1 MNIKELALG
10 RRDLFMMDP
19 KALVLKPGFN
29 LREEGPEL
37 DAYIEELALF
47 MKDNGVNGLG
57 IWTISMDGDD
67 PCVIDGHCR
76 TRAAIRAIV
85 KYGAEIKS
93 VPCRMMDK
101 YASEIDRIAHL
112 ITSNSGRQLTPI
124 EKAGVV
130 KRLRAFNLDNKEIAS
145 KLGMSESYVIQ
156 LAELAGAPEY
166 VADMVKAGDIS
177 ATTAMKE
184 VRKNPTG
191 AKKELQKAIEKAHKA
206 GKKKATKKHIAPS
219 PAKVHK
225 ASPERIKHMIDTL
238 DMEEMIEVKEYIIF
252 RIKQEK
258 LAI

>member
-1 MNIKELALG
+1 MNIKDLAVG
-10 RRDLFMMDP
+10 RRDLFMLDP
-19 KALVLKPGFN
+19 KILVMKPGFN

-47 MKDNGVNGLG
+47 IKDNGVPGVL
-57 IWTISMDGDD
+57 TINMDGDD

-85 KYGAEIKS
+85 KHGAEIKS
-93 VPCRMMDK
+93 VPCKMMDK
-101 YASEIDRIAHL
+101 YASEVDRISHL

-130 KRLRAFNLDNKEIAS
+130 KRLRAFNLENKEIAS
-145 KLGMSESYVIQ
+145 KLGMTVSYVIQ

-177 ATTAMKE
+177 ASTAMKE
-184 VRKNPTG
+184 VKKNPKD
-191 AKKELQKAIEKAHKA
+191 AKERLQTAIKKAHKA
-206 GKKKATKKHIAPS
+206 GKKKVTKKNFAPA
-219 PAKVHK
+219 PEKPRK
-225 ASPERIKHMIDTL
+225 ASLLRIKQ
-238 DMEEMIEVKEYIIF
+238 MIETLVKDELIEVQEFVAF

-258 LAI
+258 LGI